1 VTPAFSFLFQ
11 ICFFPKL
18 FPIFPFFEV
27 GNLSWSAA
35 RIPPKRTSSDR
46 SKSAPKYHDEFRF
59 ALRLVRNFNL
69 KAVISIARP
78 LRPIAILCGLV
89 SLNHCSALVVCEV
102 NADEVNADEVNA
114 VGGGGGG
121 GMGGCLKH
129 QFHSINWKNPSST
142 T

>member
-1 VTPAFSFLFQ
+1 MPTRGGGDKVIAPVLLLIHPTAVSRISPPLCLCVSDFNGVKLALRGTNLGRVN
-11 ICFFPKL
+11 L

-89 SLNHCSALVVCEV
+89 SLNHCSALV
-102 NADEVNADEVNA
+102 
-114 VGGGGGG
+114 
-121 GMGGCLKH
+121 
-129 QFHSINWKNPSST
+129 
-142 T
+142 